1 MPPELDTLCPPS
13 ESQSL
18 STQAATL
25 QRQWDK
31 MGKEKNFYAVR
42 MGRVPG
48 IYKQWH
54 ECEAQ
59 TRKFKNAV
67 FKIRPRMPRP
77 FSNGFGL
84 NRFKRGRVVRSSP
97 WLGWACRDTVDRPL
111 TEGVWETLSHR
122 P

>member
-1 MPPELDTLCPPS
+1 
-13 ESQSL
+13 
-18 STQAATL
+18 
-25 QRQWDK
+25 
-31 MGKEKNFYAVR
+31 MGKEKSFYAVR

-97 WLGWACRDTVDRPL
+97 WLGWACRDTLRWTGPSLRESGKPCPTVPSLPKGEVDLGDVDSVSEQGGPTPR
-111 TEGVWETLSHR
+111 
-122 P
+122 